1 MAAAAALT
9 MSACSNDEVIDVQRG
24 EAIGFTALSN
34 NATRATPIES
44 TNLKSTDF
52 KVWGFLKAD
61 NSTYVNGVCIRY
73 SDSKWDYAQAW
84 DVAYWP
90 TGALD
95 FYAVSPSTAGTP
107 NITYNARTINFTVDD
122 NQATQKDLMYAS
134 KPNHAKTN
142 GATVPF
148 FFKHALSQIV
158 FKGQKALAS
167 LEVEVQGIK
176 VHNLKN
182 TGVFTFPSTQTEAG
196 ATAGSWSVTGEA
208 TNNYA
213 LGMAAAPVTVVSDKS
228 ATNLT
233 AIDGALLLMPQTLTP
248 WTTKPTAAVPVATA
262 EQQKHCYLEI
272 DLKVKQAGTYIVGDA
287 SSFGKA
293 YVPFGETWEPGKKY
307 IYTLKFG
314 GGYDKDGKPQ
324 LQPIMYSATVE
335 NWTEASN
342 EVNLNV

>member
-44 TNLKSTDF
+44 TNLTSTDF
-52 KVWGFLKAD
+52 KVWGFLKAN
-61 NSTYVNGVCIRY
+61 NSTYVNGVRIHY
-73 SDSKWDYAQAW
+73 SNSKWDYAQAS

-95 FYAVSPSTAGTP
+95 FYAVSPSTAETP
-107 NITYNARTINFTVDD
+107 SITNSARTINFTVDA
-122 NQATQKDLMYAS
+122 NQANQKDLMYAS
-134 KPNHAKTN
+134 KLNHAKTD
-142 GATVPF
+142 GVTVPF
-148 FFKHALSQIV
+148 VFKHALSQIV

-182 TGVFTFPSTQTEAG
+182 TGVFTFPTAQTAAG
-196 ATAGSWSVTGEA
+196 STAGSWNVTGEA
-208 TNNYA
+208 TNDYT
-213 LGMAAAPVTVVSDKS
+213 LGMAATSVTVVSHES
-228 ATNLT
+228 ATDLT
-233 AIDGALLLMPQTLTP
+233 AANGALLLMPQEITKWATTP
-248 WTTKPTAAVPVATA
+248 TTAVPVATA
-262 EQQKHCYLEI
+262 EQNKHCYLEI
-272 DLKVKQAGTYIVGDA
+272 DLKVKQAGTYIVGSE

-293 YVPFGETWEPGKKY
+293 YVPFGETWTPGKKY

-314 GGYDKDGKPQ
+314 GGYDENGKPQ

-335 NWTEASN
+335 DWTPTDSD
-342 EVNLNV
+342 VNLNV